1 VYLFFNLTLGFF
13 YLNKKMPSFG
23 NLKIEI
29 QGYDPRPRVS
39 SICGRIFFLGGFFDK
54 YPI

>member
-1 VYLFFNLTLGFF
+1 ML
-13 YLNKKMPSFG
+13 SFG

-39 SICGRIFFLGGFFDK
+39 SICGSKKNLGSLTNTLSEQRIL
-54 YPI
+54 IL